1 MKIYD
6 KAIVFD
12 WDVGNIDKNLKHGV
26 NDKESEEVFGSQ
38 KKVVTKD
45 ATHSLAENRYM
56 IWGVTNKGRTL
67 SIFFTLRK
75 NKVRIISA
83 RDMSRKER
91 KTYHEKI

>member
-6 KAIVFD
+6 RAIEFD
-12 WDVGNIDKNLKHGV
+12 WDGGNIDKNLKHGV
-26 NDKESEEVFGSQ
+26 NDKEAEEVFGSQ
-38 KKVVTKD
+38 KKVVMKD
-45 ATHSLAENRYM
+45 EAHSLAEDRYL

-91 KTYHEKI
+91 RAYCEKI